1 MKITKK
7 EYSDFL
13 NDVLEIIKKHH
24 PSFRKISS
32 PIWVGY
38 EIETKIGKLLI
49 NLCIEDDSDIYSIF
63 CRFDEVEKY
72 SKFESNRV
80 NKYSGKW
87 NFHHE
92 SKGVIL
98 SFFENE
104 LKEIVCDTS
113 VENIE

>member
-13 NDVLEIIKKHH
+13 NDILEVVKKLY

-49 NLCIEDDSDIYSIF
+49 NLRIKDNSGIYSIF

-80 NKYSGKW
+80 NHYSGKW

-92 SKGVIL
+92 NKGAIL
-98 SFFENE
+98 RYFENE
-104 LKEIVCDTS
+104 LKEIVCNIS
-113 VENIE
+113 VVNLD